1 MQINPERF
9 KVTEQEIRQRFG
21 LEERDIVIDYGYEN
35 EFTSSERSSI
45 QSNYDMSSLF
55 VRTRPD
61 FFITKG
67 GSSYLVEAKQ
77 RTNTAEAV
85 QLFFNQQICNMGVNV
100 VYSFPEFNIPAN
112 FITIEEIFV
121 PRKYREPFERFFKNE
136 IQTSL
141 HEVKFTNIPVTKGSG
156 DPYIIL
162 DEEYLIEISR
172 TFE

>member
-1 MQINPERF
+1 LQISPEKF
-9 KVTEQEIRQRFG
+9 TITEKEIRQRFG
-21 LEERDIVIDYGYEN
+21 LDERDVVIDYGYEKQFDSL
-35 EFTSSERSSI
+35 EKSSI
-45 QSNYDMSSLF
+45 QKNYDMSSLF

-77 RTNTAEAV
+77 RTNTVEAV
-85 QLFFNQQICNMGVNV
+85 QLFFNQQISHMGVNV

-121 PRKYREPFERFFKNE
+121 PEKYREPFERFFKNE

-141 HEVKFTNIPVTKGSG
+141 HEVKFTNIRVTKGSG

-162 DEEYLIEISR
+162 DEEYLTEISR